1 MHTPNA
7 SDHTVRWK
15 IMGLVVGEQTVFD
28 KLRFWVKQKPQSLT
42 TEQLAFGC
50 VLFVVLV
57 RASVTGATGVL
68 VQICDDVSDGRRR
81 CRRGSRLIGGH
92 GRA

>member
-42 TEQLAFGC
+42 TEQLALGSVF
-50 VLFVVLV
+50 FVILV
-57 RASVTGATGVL
+57 RTALFGAGLCSVKSFDR
-68 VQICDDVSDGRRR
+68 ISRMGRMA
-81 CRRGSRLIGGH
+81 GH
-92 GRA
+92 GPAYYTNL